1 LDIFVQCRFFIPG
14 CSFIA
19 RFEARR
25 SSRRGSFQRHRLN
38 TNNGRRRR
46 LLFDLDV
53 CWLRD
58 AQSLPYR
65 AGARVA
71 LAGDDVALHFLYLRS
86 IIVGL
91 PFRLLVSLL
100 ETLLL
105 ETLSLTLAVAS
116 IIVMRLRS
124 TALSS

>member
-1 LDIFVQCRFFIPG
+1 MNWIFLFSAGFLFLVALLLLG
-14 CSFIA
+14 L
-19 RFEARR
+19 E
-25 SSRRGSFQRHRLN
+25 RGDKVGEVAFQRHRLN

-71 LAGDDVALHFLYLRS
+71 LAGDDVALP
-86 IIVGL
+86 L
-91 PFRLLVSLL
+91 PVSAVDYCW
-100 ETLLL
+100 
-105 ETLSLTLAVAS
+105 LA
-116 IIVMRLRS
+116 IRKGF
-124 TALSS
+124 

>member
-1 LDIFVQCRFFIPG
+1 MPVFYSWLQFY
-14 CSFIA
+14 CSVC
-19 RFEARR
+19 E
-25 SSRRGSFQRHRLN
+25 RGDKVGEVSFQRHRLN

-71 LAGDDVALHFLYLRS
+71 MTLR
-86 IIVGL
+86 
-91 PFRLLVSLL
+91 
-100 ETLLL
+100 
-105 ETLSLTLAVAS
+105 
-116 IIVMRLRS
+116 
-124 TALSS
+124 